1 AHAVLHFTRL
11 QCWWGHQANR
21 AWIRRRGPALRRRR
35 RGKSIGRTLG
45 IEENGPSIH
54 LYANNEPVPRLVKV
68 T

>member
-1 AHAVLHFTRL
+1 MDQGTR
-11 QCWWGHQANR
+11 
-21 AWIRRRGPALRRRR
+21 PTLRRRR

-45 IEENGPSIH
+45 IEGYGPLIH